1 MGLPEA
7 FRSAGGASILGSEG
21 MTKSY
26 DVIIVGAGVVGNAIA
41 RELSRYQI
49 NVAVLEKELDVGRGT
64 SSRNSGVLHS
74 GIHYKPGSVRAK
86 VNVQGNDMMGDLC
99 HDLKVKIQYIGKLT
113 VAQDD
118 TDIETLHLLKEQGEA
133 NGVPGLEIL
142 DKDQMQKIQAGVGG
156 IQALYSPTTGIIC
169 PYGLTVALAENAAA
183 NGVDFHLGEEVKA
196 ITRTD
201 NHFEVE
207 TSSGKF
213 FKTHVLVNSAGLYAD
228 FICRMAGINEYR
240 IYPCRGEYLIL
251 DKRLEGSLSTY

>member
-113 VAQDD
+113 VSIRIKCRRSRQASAESKPF
-118 TDIETLHLLKEQGEA
+118 IHLRP
-133 NGVPGLEIL
+133 V
-142 DKDQMQKIQAGVGG
+142 
-156 IQALYSPTTGIIC
+156 S
-169 PYGLTVALAENAAA
+169 
-183 NGVDFHLGEEVKA
+183 F
-196 ITRTD
+196 
-201 NHFEVE
+201 
-207 TSSGKF
+207 
-213 FKTHVLVNSAGLYAD
+213 VL
-228 FICRMAGINEYR
+228 MA
-240 IYPCRGEYLIL
+240 
-251 DKRLEGSLSTY
+251 